1 MCHGCQ
7 VVRVSAVVLLA
18 LSLGIVNCDYSEAEQ
33 FAPAQ
38 TAAKTEAHTISDYFM
53 DDVDISYFTQTN
65 IHDLYNAITEQH
77 SKTNELSDLP
87 AGARSGVHL
96 LQTGLA
102 GPQKVAALCDLDAD
116 GGRWTVI
123 QRRDDIEPRENFYR
137 NWTAY
142 RAGFGRLDGEFWW
155 GLDKMSAL
163 TAATDRSY
171 ELRVNLEDFE
181 GRRRHALYGQ
191 FSIAPESDGFR
202 LHVSN
207 YSGDAGDSLST
218 HSGQRFTTY
227 DRDHDPY
234 AGNCARSHRGGWWY
248 HEKCLQSNLNGVYF
262 KKYRA
267 DNTRGIT
274 WTTFHNSFY
283 SLKTVT
289 MKIRPT

>member
-1 MCHGCQ
+1 MQKISSDLDQ
-7 VVRVSAVVLLA
+7 VKHEFKPYDLKVRVLSDNVISLSQQLQVTSDILEKHLA
-18 LSLGIVNCDYSEAEQ
+18 EEAG
-33 FAPAQ
+33 APPPSRRPG
-38 TAAKTEAHTISDYFM
+38 TVRDC
-53 DDVDISYFTQTN
+53 
-65 IHDLYNAITEQH
+65 
-77 SKTNELSDLP
+77 SDLP